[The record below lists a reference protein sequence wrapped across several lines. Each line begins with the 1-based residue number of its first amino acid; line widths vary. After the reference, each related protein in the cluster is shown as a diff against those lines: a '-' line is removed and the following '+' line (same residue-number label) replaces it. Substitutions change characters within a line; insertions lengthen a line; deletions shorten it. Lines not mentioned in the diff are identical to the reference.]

1 LIFLVLILLIVVICI
16 AHSGATWQSVNDART
31 SGADAGQFD
40 GKCAGDLAGFAD
52 AESRAYERTIS
63 EVFASGQ
70 YYRPPWLE
78 LATVICSFVV
88 GYLFQYCIF
97 YLSRAFGL
105 LGDIDWIVLS
115 PEAIQE
121 ISDLGNQEISALL
134 KQDLRKLDSK
144 MRTDAKP
151 N

>member
-1 LIFLVLILLIVVICI
+1 MLGQAALTQVSLTENAQAIWLVLPMRNR
-16 AHSGATWQSVNDART
+16 AHVRANDFR
-31 SGADAGQFD
+31 
-40 GKCAGDLAGFAD
+40 GF
-52 AESRAYERTIS
+52 RL
-63 EVFASGQ
+63 
-70 YYRPPWLE
+70 RPVLPTTL
-78 LATVICSFVV
+78 V
-88 GYLFQYCIF
+88 GIGNSYLFFCGW
-97 YLSRAFGL
+97 LSFSVLHFLSLAQFGL